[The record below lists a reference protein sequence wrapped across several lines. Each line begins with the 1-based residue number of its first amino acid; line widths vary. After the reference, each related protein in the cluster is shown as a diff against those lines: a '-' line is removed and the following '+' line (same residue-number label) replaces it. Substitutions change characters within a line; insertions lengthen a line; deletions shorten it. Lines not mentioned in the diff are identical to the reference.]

1 MSMLFG
7 IVGPTASGKTRLAVL
22 VAQRTG
28 AEIVSADSMQVYS
41 GMEVLSAQPTE
52 EETRGIRH
60 HLIGFVTPGEKYNAS
75 KYSLDARKAIDEIRA
90 EGELPLLCGGSGLY
104 VDALTKGLKLA
115 TEADDETRMRLKR
128 IAAQPGG
135 DLVLYRELQKADPA
149 SAAKYASQDTR
160 RVIRSLEIFYATG
173 KPRGEMEKQDAER
186 ADEIKTCLFALKWER
201 KALYGRV
208 ERRVDEMLERGLVD
222 EVKRLS
228 LAEAPVQ
235 ETAAQA
241 IGYKEIKQA
250 LDGEIT
256 LAEAV
261 EKVKLNTRH
270 LAKRQETW
278 FRRDER
284 VKWFDTDGTDLD
296 RIADI
301 ISQTILEDTS
311 GRAQLY

>member
-1 MSMLFG
+1 MSTLFG
-7 IVGPTASGKTRLAVL
+7 IVGPTASGKTRLAVM
-22 VAQRTG
+22 VARRIG

-41 GMEVLSAQPTE
+41 GMEVLSAQPSE
-52 EETRGIRH
+52 DEMQGIRH
-60 HLIGFVTPGEKYNAS
+60 HLIGFVPPGEKYNAS
-75 KYSLDARKAIDEIRA
+75 KYSVDARKAIEHIRK
-90 EGELPLLCGGSGLY
+90 EGKLPLLCGGSGLY
-104 VDALTKGLKLA
+104 VDALTKGMKLA
-115 TEADDETRMRLKR
+115 TEADEETRMRLKR
-128 IAAQPGG
+128 IAALPGG
-135 DLVLYRELQKADPA
+135 DLQLYRELQKIDPV
-149 SAAKYASQDTR
+149 SAGKYAPQDTR

-173 KPRGEMEKQDAER
+173 KPRGEMEKRDAER

-201 KALYGRV
+201 KTLYDRV
-208 ERRVDEMLERGLVD
+208 DRRVDEMLERGLVD

-228 LAEAPVQ
+228 AAEAPVQ

-261 EKVKLNTRH
+261 EKVKLNSRH

-284 VKWFDTDGTDLD
+284 VTWFDTDGANME

-311 GRAQLY
+311 GRA

>member
-1 MSMLFG
+1 MSTMYG

-22 VAQRTG
+22 VAQRVG

-52 EETRGIRH
+52 EEMCGIRH
-60 HLIGFVTPGEKYNAS
+60 HLIGFVPPGEKYNAS
-75 KYSLDARKAIDEIRA
+75 KYSLDARKAIDGIRA
-90 EGELPLLCGGSGLY
+90 EGRLPLLCGGSGLY

-115 TEADDETRMRLKR
+115 TEADDETRMRLKK

-135 DLVLYRELQKADPA
+135 DLALYRELQKADPE
-149 SAAKYASQDTR
+149 SAMKYAPQDTR

-186 ADEIKTCLFALKWER
+186 ADEIKTCLFALKWE
-201 KALYGRV
+201 LYDRV
-208 ERRVDEMLERGLVD
+208 EWRVDEMMERGLVD

-228 LAEAPVQ
+228 QAEAPVQ

-250 LDGEIT
+250 LDGVIT